1 MNIFDLNSSFT
12 KKELKQKFIDK
23 LNQIKLLE
31 LSDIDTEILINHY
44 YKYYNYYKLKTVD
57 YKNDSIINNFNSS
70 SIVQSYQKKLN
81 PDNTFTVVEIKE
93 SNINGKVVKS
103 EESYIIDINGNKIK
117 QLK

>member
-1 MNIFDLNSSFT
+1 MNIFDLNTSFT

-31 LSDIDTEILINHY
+31 LSDIDMEILINHY
-44 YKYYNYYKLKTVD
+44 YKYYNYYKLNAVD
-57 YKNDSIINNFNSS
+57 FKNDFTNNFNSS
-70 SIVQSYQKKLN
+70 SIVRSYQKKLN
-81 PDNTFTVVEIKE
+81 PDNTYTVVEIKE

-103 EESYIIDINGNKIK
+103 EESYIIDIKGNKIK